1 MPAYMIFIRDK
12 MIDPKEMEVYGQK
25 ARNAVGDHKMKPLAI
40 YGRHEVVE
48 GPDVEGI
55 VILEFENAAAA
66 KAWYDSP
73 AYKEAREHRFKGA
86 EYRAMIVDGI

>member
-25 ARNAVGDHKMKPLAI
+25 AMHAVGDHKMNPLSI

-48 GPDVEGI
+48 GPDVEGVAI
-55 VILEFENAAAA
+55 IEFENAAAA

-73 AYKEAREHRFKGA
+73 AYKEARAHRFKGA